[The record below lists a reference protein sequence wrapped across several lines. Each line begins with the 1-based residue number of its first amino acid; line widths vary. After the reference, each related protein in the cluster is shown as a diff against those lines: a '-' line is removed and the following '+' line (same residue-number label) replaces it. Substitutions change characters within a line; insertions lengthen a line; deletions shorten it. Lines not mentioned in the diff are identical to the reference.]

1 MKKAALLIAL
11 LFTILSCTTT
21 SPFDGKK
28 FGGLKGN
35 VKSVKTTRYEGEEKF
50 GEAVL
55 GRLKSMVKTDFNND
69 GNEIKNTQ
77 YDSRG
82 DLTSDVT
89 NEYKGKEI
97 YKSTFIFAEGAT
109 PHVVLFETGK
119 GYRKNYEID
128 NPDDYTISTI
138 DPDNKYH
145 VLTKDEDGNLIFD
158 QLFNDNNDLIEYKT
172 YDDGEVY
179 LTATYEY
186 NDDGLL
192 IRNKS
197 IYTSESIIGKEITNE
212 YKYLEFDDHGNWTKR
227 KITIQYKDLSYP
239 DTEIEVNEI
248 TYR

>member
-1 MKKAALLIAL
+1 MKKAAFLIAL
-11 LFTILSCTTT
+11 LFSILSCTTT
-21 SPFDGKK
+21 IPFDGKK
-28 FGGLKGN
+28 YGGLKGN
-35 VKSVKTTRYEGEEKF
+35 VKSIKTTRYEGEEKF

-55 GRLKSMVKTDFNND
+55 GRLISMVKTEFNTD
-69 GNEIKNTQ
+69 GNVVKDTR

-82 DLTSDVT
+82 DQTSDVT
-89 NEYKGKEI
+89 NEYKGKKI
-97 YKSTFIFAEGAT
+97 IKSTYIFEEGVT
-109 PHVVLFETGK
+109 PHVVLFEAGT
-119 GYRKNYEID
+119 GYRKNYNID

-158 QLFNDNNDLIEYKT
+158 ELFNDNNDIIETKT
-172 YDDGEVY
+172 FDDGEVY
-179 LTATYEY
+179 LTVKYEY

-197 IYTSESIIGKEITNE
+197 TYTSESILGKEITNE
-212 YKYLEFDDHGNWTKR
+212 YKYLEFDDQGNWTKR
-227 KITIQYKDLSYP
+227 KITILYKDISYP